1 HERIL
6 NAQYRV
12 SGHSSSPYLTP
23 GQVLETDGTLPDVVR
38 EGIVIT
44 TVRSR
49 GSRKSC
55 FTLTFEGIPYS
66 ETVCWRP
73 ALLSRPV
80 ISGSLPARIESH
92 EKNDIYAHLDDQGRY
107 RVKLDFDRNSTE
119 RGYAYLWLRLA
130 KPYAGDTYGFHSPL
144 IDGTEVA
151 IVFDGGDPD
160 RPYIA
165 YALHDSEHP
174 DHVTSD
180 NHTRNVWRTPA
191 NNKLRMEDKRQ
202 EEHIKLA
209 TEYGK
214 TQLNM
219 GHLVNSRREKR
230 GAGFELRT
238 DEHGAVRAAKG
249 LFLTADAQARAQ
261 GPVLEMAA
269 AISQINQA
277 NSQMQ
282 ALNSAAEAAGA
293 LLCDINAQISFVT
306 DKIRELQSAV
316 LLGSAP
322 QGVALTSGEHL
333 QLCSTRNTMI
343 NAGQHLDIGA
353 MKNLSVTVEK
363 ALGLFVHKDGAKLV
377 ANQGD
382 IEIQAQHNTMALFS
396 EKQLTVASSE
406 DEIIISTPETL
417 TLNGGGSYLRLSK
430 NGIEHGSEGMMVMR
444 VASYLVPGNGSTLPQ
459 ETPDFKR
466 TDVTVTTQNSAKW
479 TSE

>member
-1 HERIL
+1 
-6 NAQYRV
+6 
-12 SGHSSSPYLTP
+12 
-23 GQVLETDGTLPDVVR
+23 
-38 EGIVIT
+38 
-44 TVRSR
+44 
-49 GSRKSC
+49 
-55 FTLTFEGIPYS
+55 
-66 ETVCWRP
+66 
-73 ALLSRPV
+73 
-80 ISGSLPARIESH
+80 
-92 EKNDIYAHLDDQGRY
+92 
-107 RVKLDFDRNSTE
+107 
-119 RGYAYLWLRLA
+119 
-130 KPYAGDTYGFHSPL
+130 
-144 IDGTEVA
+144 
-151 IVFDGGDPD
+151 
-160 RPYIA
+160 
-165 YALHDSEHP
+165 
-174 DHVTSD
+174 
-180 NHTRNVWRTPA
+180 TRNVWRTPA

-249 LFLTADAQARAQ
+249 LFLTADAQARAL

-293 LLCDINAQISFVT
+293 LLCDINTQIRFVT

-396 EKQLTVASSE
+396 EKQLTVTSSE

-430 NGIEHGSEGMMVMR
+430 NGIEHGSEGMMVMK